1 MRNFSIFAANSL
13 DMEKT
18 LPWWE
23 QKLSNYQ
30 KALHRLAEVVNV
42 MSVRQLNDFEADG
55 LIQRFEFTFELAW
68 KLMKSYAEY
77 QGVDKEITGSRDA
90 IRWAFDSNLIVHS
103 DIWMEMIK
111 RRNDTSHTY
120 DEDTA
125 AEVVIRVKDVYF
137 QEFVSFLDKMRA
149 LSSDENVDLFSQ
161 S

>member
-1 MRNFSIFAANSL
+1 
-13 DMEKT
+13 MEKT
-18 LPWWE
+18 LPRWE